1 MREILCQDGS
11 VAKKH
16 SEIKL
21 EAESFFFEVLNKV
34 PMDFQG
40 ASVQELRELLAFN
53 CSSEDCRS
61 LEADISAE
69 RICKVF
75 FSMPSN
81 KSPGPDGFP
90 CEFFTTTWPFIAQDF
105 TIAVQS
111 VFKLGFL
118 PKGINSTILAL
129 VPKNLVAKEMKDY
142 RPIACCNVLYKV
154 VSKILANRLK
164 VILTRI
170 ILKNQS
176 AFVKGRLL
184 MENVLLASEFVKDY
198 HKDSISPSCA
208 MKIDIFKA
216 FDSVQW
222 RFLLSCLEALGFP
235 ERFLHWIRLCTTTPS
250 FSV

>member
-1 MREILCQDGS
+1 
-11 VAKKH
+11 
-16 SEIKL
+16 
-21 EAESFFFEVLNKV
+21 
-34 PMDFQG
+34 
-40 ASVQELRELLAFN
+40 
-53 CSSEDCRS
+53 
-61 LEADISAE
+61 
-69 RICKVF
+69 
-75 FSMPSN
+75 MPSN

-111 VFKLGFL
+111 VFKLGLL

-129 VPKNLVAKEMKDY
+129 VSKNLVAKEMKDY